1 MRRQA
6 TAGFEPVTFLIV
18 SALQAP
24 HPPLADGSIR
34 LREWADDDA
43 PARRRMLDD
52 PECAKWLPGLPQ
64 PYTEHHARAAIERLR
79 ARQEA
84 GEALDLAIATKDT
97 GAVLGGIQL
106 VLREHG
112 RGEVAYVLARDARG
126 RAIATRALRLLSR
139 WALRSLRLAR
149 LEAPIPVDHHAAI
162 RVAARAGFHRD
173 GVLRAYVELHGERV
187 DVAMW
192 SLLRRDC

>member
-1 MRRQA
+1 MA
-6 TAGFEPVTFLIV
+6 
-18 SALQAP
+18 ALKAP
-24 HPPLADGSIR
+24 HPPLGDGPIR

-52 PECAKWLPGLPQ
+52 PECAQWLPDLPQ
-64 PYTEHHARAAIERLR
+64 PYTEQHARAAIARQR

-84 GEALDLAIATKDT
+84 GEALDLAIVAADT
-97 GAVLGGIQL
+97 GALLGGIQL

-112 RGEVAYVLARDARG
+112 RGEIAYVLARDARG
-126 RAIATRALRLLSR
+126 RAIATRAVRLLSR
-139 WALRSLRLAR
+139 WALQTLRIAR

-162 RVAARAGFHRD
+162 RVAARAGYHRD
-173 GVLRAYVELHGERV
+173 GALRGYLELHGERV